1 MEKVVLFHNAIP
13 PRYGVEVQ
21 MVKGTSLLHRDYYY
35 YYYYYR
41 DFTTTK
47 KKHLFPSQP
56 VTKTHWELKKPITNA
71 R

>member
-56 VTKTHWELKKPITNA
+56 VTKTHWELKKTYHK